1 MKVSG
6 RVKNV
11 EYAIRDIILHARELE
26 KKGKDMIYL
35 NIGDPV
41 LYDFKTPKHIKEAL
55 SKAVLSDQNNYAP
68 SEGIKELR
76 EVVSEKEKDKG
87 LSANPNDVLITNGV
101 SEGVDMVMASILE
114 PGDEI
119 LVPGPCYPPYS
130 SYAKLYGGKPVEY
143 RSVEE
148 DGWMPDL
155 DDLKARIN
163 DKTVAITVINPN
175 NPTGAVYNGK
185 VLKELVQIAAENDLY
200 LICDE
205 IYDKIVFDQEFV
217 SIAEYAKDAPLIML
231 NGFSKVYLMTGL
243 RLGYICMNSSCSML
257 DDLRE
262 NIPKLAR
269 VRIASNTPVQIAAVE
284 ALRGPQDHIRD
295 MVSKLRIRRDHLMK
309 RLDAID
315 GITCAQP
322 EGAFYVFPKINLK
335 NTRWKSDADFV
346 IELLNTTGVVTVHGS
361 GFGKEYGS
369 DHFRI
374 VYLAPVE
381 IIEEAMDRLEKF
393 MA

>member
-1 MKVSG
+1 MKVSR

-11 EYAIRDIILHARELE
+11 EYAIRDIIVHAKELE
-26 KKGKDMIYL
+26 RKGRDIIYL

-41 LYDFKTPKHIKEAL
+41 LYDFKTPAHIKEAL
-55 SKAVLSDQNNYAP
+55 TDAVQRDQNNYAP
-68 SEGIKELR
+68 SEGVKELR
-76 EVVSEKEKDKG
+76 EAISEKERGKG
-87 LSANPNDVLITNGV
+87 LSANPEDVLITNGV

-130 SYAKLYGGKPVEY
+130 SYAKLYGGQPVEY
-143 RSVEE
+143 RTVEE
-148 DGWMPDL
+148 DGWIPDL
-155 DDLKARIN
+155 DDVKARIN
-163 DKTVAITVINPN
+163 DKTVAITIINPN
-175 NPTGAVYNGK
+175 NPTGAVYNRNT
-185 VLKELVQIAAENDLY
+185 LKELVQIAAENDLY

-217 SIAEYAKDAPLIML
+217 SIAKYAKDAPLIML

-243 RLGYICMNSSCSML
+243 RLGYICMNSNCPLL

-284 ALRGPQDHIRD
+284 ALRGSQDHISD
-295 MVSKLRIRRDHLMK
+295 MVGKLKTRRDHLIK

-315 GITCAQP
+315 GLTCAEP
-322 EGAFYVFPKINLK
+322 KGAFYVFPKISLEDRKWK
-335 NTRWKSDADFV
+335 NDADFV
-346 IELLNTTGVVTVHGS
+346 IDLLNNTGVLTVHGS

-369 DHFRI
+369 GHFRI

-381 IIEEAMDRLEKF
+381 VLEEAMDRLEKF

>member
-1 MKVSG
+1 LKVSG
-6 RVKNV
+6 RVKSV

-26 KKGKDMIYL
+26 RKGKDIVYL

-41 LYDFKTPKHIKEAL
+41 LYDFKTPRHIKEAL
-55 SKAVLSDQNNYAP
+55 TNAVQNDQNNYAP
-68 SEGIKELR
+68 SEGVKELR
-76 EVVSEKEKDKG
+76 EVISEKEREKG
-87 LSANPNDVLITNGV
+87 LSANPDDVLITNGV

-130 SYAKLYGGKPVEY
+130 SYAKLYGGLPVEY
-143 RSVEE
+143 RSIEE
-148 DGWMPDL
+148 NGWMPDL
-155 DDLKARIN
+155 DDVKARIN

-185 VLKELVQIAAENDLY
+185 VLQELVQIAAENDLY

-217 SIAEYAKDAPLIML
+217 SIAKYAKDAPLIML

-243 RLGYICMNSSCSML
+243 RLGYICMNSNCSML

-295 MVSKLRIRRDHLMK
+295 MVSKLRVRRDHLMK

-322 EGAFYVFPKINLK
+322 KGAFYVFPKINLK
-335 NTRWKSDADFV
+335 NSRWKSDADFV

-369 DHFRI
+369 GHFRI

-381 IIEEAMDRLEKF
+381 IIEEAMNRLEKF

>member
-1 MKVSG
+1 LKVSR
-6 RVKNV
+6 RVKDV
-11 EYAIRDIILHARELE
+11 EYAIRDIIVYAKELE
-26 KKGKDMIYL
+26 RKGKDIIYL

-55 SKAVLSDQNNYAP
+55 TNAVLSDQNNYAP
-68 SEGIKELR
+68 SEGVKELR
-76 EVVSEKEKDKG
+76 EVIAEKESKKG
-87 LSANPNDVLITNGV
+87 LSANPEDVLITNGV

-148 DGWMPDL
+148 DGWIPDV
-155 DDLKARIN
+155 DDVKARIN

-185 VLKELVQIAAENDLY
+185 ILQELIQCAAENDLY

-217 SIAEYAKDAPLIML
+217 SIAKYAKDAPLIML

-243 RLGYICMNSSCSML
+243 RLGYICMNSNCAML

-262 NIPKLAR
+262 NIPKLVR

-295 MVSKLRIRRDHLMK
+295 MVSKLRARRDHLMK

-315 GITCAQP
+315 GLTCTEP
-322 EGAFYVFPKINLK
+322 KGAFYVFPKVNLDSS
-335 NTRWKSDADFV
+335 RWKSDADFV
-346 IELLNTTGVVTVHGS
+346 IDLLRSTGVLTVHGS
-361 GFGKEYGS
+361 GFGKQYGFG
-369 DHFRI
+369 HFRI
-374 VYLAPVE
+374 VYLPPVE
-381 IIEEAMDRLEKF
+381 VLEEAMDRLEKF
-393 MA
+393 IG

>member
-1 MKVSG
+1 LKVSG

-26 KKGKDMIYL
+26 KKGKDMVYL

-55 SKAVLSDQNNYAP
+55 TNAVLSDQNNYAP
-68 SEGIKELR
+68 SEGVKELR
-76 EVVSEKEKDKG
+76 EVISEKERQKG
-87 LSANPNDVLITNGV
+87 LSTNPDDVLITNGV

-130 SYAKLYGGKPVEY
+130 SYAKLYGGQPIEY
-143 RSVEE
+143 RSVEA
-148 DGWMPDL
+148 DGWIPDL
-155 DDLKARIN
+155 DDVKARIN

-185 VLKELVQIAAENDLY
+185 ILKELVEIAAENDLY

-217 SIAEYAKDAPLIML
+217 SIARYAKDAPLIML

-243 RLGYICMNSSCSML
+243 RLGYICLNSSCSML

-295 MVSKLRIRRDHLMK
+295 LVSKLRVRRDHLMK

-315 GITCAQP
+315 GITCAKP

-335 NTRWKSDADFV
+335 NSRWKSDADFV

-381 IIEEAMDRLEKF
+381 VIEEAMDRLEKF

>member
-1 MKVSG
+1 MKVSR
-6 RVKNV
+6 RVRDV
-11 EYAIRDIILHARELE
+11 EYAIRDIIVYARELE
-26 KKGKDMIYL
+26 RKGKDIIYL

-55 SKAVLSDQNNYAP
+55 TNAVLNDKNNYAP
-68 SEGIKELR
+68 SEGVKELR
-76 EVVSEKEKDKG
+76 EAIAEQERKKG
-87 LSANPNDVLITNGV
+87 LSANPEDVLVTNGV
-101 SEGVDMVMASILE
+101 SEGVNMVMASILE

-143 RSVEE
+143 SSVEE
-148 DGWMPDL
+148 DGWMPDI
-155 DDLKARIN
+155 DDLKAKIN
-163 DKTVAITVINPN
+163 DKTIAITVINPN

-185 VLKELVQIAAENDLY
+185 ILQELVQVAAENDLY

-217 SIAEYAKDAPLIML
+217 SIAKYAQDAPLIML

-243 RLGYICMNSSCSML
+243 RLGYICMNSNCTMI

-309 RLDAID
+309 RLGAID
-315 GITCAQP
+315 GLSCTEP
-322 EGAFYVFPKINLK
+322 KGAFYVFPKIDLDGS
-335 NTRWKSDADFV
+335 RWKGDADFV
-346 IELLNTTGVVTVHGS
+346 IDLLRSTGVLTVHGS
-361 GFGKEYGS
+361 GFGTQYGS
-369 DHFRI
+369 GHLRI
-374 VYLAPVE
+374 VYLPPVE
-381 IIEEAMDRLEKF
+381 VLEEAMDRLEKF
-393 MA
+393 MG